1 MPLELRSTPSEILTV
16 KWELKAA
23 DGAELYDKPVDS
35 PVDPKENSMPTPSRS
50 QQSILIDAVFYNRD
64 KHLMEAF
71 RDRLDQLERRQQ
83 LKHVSDIHDEA
94 LLDRL
99 LGLGITAESLAALGV
114 VPLVWVAWADGEVA
128 VEERDRIVAMAQAA
142 GIEPHNGRYPLLEHW
157 LKRRPGPEVVAAWQ
171 DSIKQLRETMAAE
184 DFETLRREILER
196 AGEVARASGGL
207 LGFGEKI
214 SPTEQAVLAE
224 LQHAFG

>member
-1 MPLELRSTPSEILTV
+1 
-16 KWELKAA
+16 
-23 DGAELYDKPVDS
+23 
-35 PVDPKENSMPTPSRS
+35 MPTPSRS

-64 KHLMEAF
+64 KQLMEAF
-71 RDRLDQLERRQQ
+71 RERLDQLERRQQ
-83 LKHVSDIHDEA
+83 LQHVSDIRDEA

-99 LGLGITAESLAALGV
+99 LGLGITAESLAALGL

-128 VEERDRIVAMAQAA
+128 
-142 GIEPHNGRYPLLEHW
+142 G
-157 LKRRPGPEVVAAWQ
+157 
-171 DSIKQLRETMAAE
+171 E

-196 AGEVARASGGL
+196 AGDVARASGGL

>member
-1 MPLELRSTPSEILTV
+1 
-16 KWELKAA
+16 
-23 DGAELYDKPVDS
+23 
-35 PVDPKENSMPTPSRS
+35 MPTPSRS

-64 KHLMEAF
+64 KQLMEAF
-71 RDRLDQLERRQQ
+71 RDRLNQLERRQQ
-83 LKHVSDIHDEA
+83 LKHVSDIRDEA

-99 LGLGITAESLAALGV
+99 LGLGITAESLAALGM

-128 VEERDRIVAMAQAA
+128 
-142 GIEPHNGRYPLLEHW
+142 G
-157 LKRRPGPEVVAAWQ
+157 
-171 DSIKQLRETMAAE
+171 E

-196 AGEVARASGGL
+196 AGDVARASGGL
-207 LGFGEKI
+207 LGFGEKV

>member
-1 MPLELRSTPSEILTV
+1 
-16 KWELKAA
+16 
-23 DGAELYDKPVDS
+23 
-35 PVDPKENSMPTPSRS
+35 MPTPSRS

-99 LGLGITAESLAALGV
+99 LGLGITAESLAALGM

-128 VEERDRIVAMAQAA
+128 VEERDRIVAMARAA

-184 DFETLRREILER
+184 DFETLRREILTR

-207 LGFGEKI
+207 LGFGERV
-214 SPTEQAVLAE
+214 SPAEQAVLAE
-224 LQHAFG
+224 LERAFDESPESL

>member
-1 MPLELRSTPSEILTV
+1 
-16 KWELKAA
+16 
-23 DGAELYDKPVDS
+23 
-35 PVDPKENSMPTPSRS
+35 MPTPSRS

-64 KHLMEAF
+64 KQLMEAF
-71 RDRLDQLERRQQ
+71 RDRLNQLERRQQ
-83 LKHVSDIHDEA
+83 LQHVSDIRDEA

-99 LGLGITAESLAALGV
+99 LGLGITAECLAALGL

-128 VEERDRIVAMAQAA
+128 AEERDRIVAMAQAA

-171 DSIKQLRETMAAE
+171 DYIQQLRETMAGE
-184 DFETLRREILER
+184 DFESLRREILER
-196 AGEVARASGGL
+196 AGDVARASGGL

>member
-1 MPLELRSTPSEILTV
+1 
-16 KWELKAA
+16 
-23 DGAELYDKPVDS
+23 
-35 PVDPKENSMPTPSRS
+35 
-50 QQSILIDAVFYNRD
+50 
-64 KHLMEAF
+64 MEAF

-83 LKHVSDIHDEA
+83 LKHVSDIRDEA

-99 LGLGITAESLAALGV
+99 LGLGITAESLAALGM

-128 VEERDRIVAMAQAA
+128 AEERDRIVAMARAA

-171 DSIKQLRETMAAE
+171 DYIKQLRETMAAE

-196 AGEVARASGGL
+196 AGDVARASGGL
-207 LGFGEKI
+207 LGFGEKV

>member
-1 MPLELRSTPSEILTV
+1 
-16 KWELKAA
+16 
-23 DGAELYDKPVDS
+23 
-35 PVDPKENSMPTPSRS
+35 MPTPSRS

-64 KHLMEAF
+64 KQLMEAF

-83 LKHVSDIHDEA
+83 LQHVSDIRDEA

-99 LGLGITAESLAALGV
+99 LGLGITAECLAALGL

-128 VEERDRIVAMAQAA
+128 AEERDRIVAMAQAA

-171 DSIKQLRETMAAE
+171 DSIKQLRETMAGE

-196 AGEVARASGGL
+196 AGDVARASGGL

>member
-1 MPLELRSTPSEILTV
+1 
-16 KWELKAA
+16 
-23 DGAELYDKPVDS
+23 
-35 PVDPKENSMPTPSRS
+35 MPTPSRS

-64 KHLMEAF
+64 KQLMEAF

-83 LKHVSDIHDEA
+83 LQHVSDIRDEA

-99 LGLGITAESLAALGV
+99 LGLGITAECLAALGL

-128 VEERDRIVAMAQAA
+128 AEERDRIVAMAQAA

-171 DSIKQLRETMAAE
+171 DSIKQLRETMAGE

-196 AGEVARASGGL
+196 AGDVARASGGL
-207 LGFGEKI
+207 LGFGEKV

>member
-1 MPLELRSTPSEILTV
+1 
-16 KWELKAA
+16 
-23 DGAELYDKPVDS
+23 
-35 PVDPKENSMPTPSRS
+35 MPTPSRS

-64 KHLMEAF
+64 KQLMEAF

-83 LKHVSDIHDEA
+83 LKHVSDIRDEA

-99 LGLGITAESLAALGV
+99 LGLGITAECLAALGL
-114 VPLVWVAWADGEVA
+114 VPLVWVAWADGEV
-128 VEERDRIVAMAQAA
+128 
-142 GIEPHNGRYPLLEHW
+142 
-157 LKRRPGPEVVAAWQ
+157 
-171 DSIKQLRETMAAE
+171 AAE

-196 AGEVARASGGL
+196 AGDVARASGGL

>member
-1 MPLELRSTPSEILTV
+1 
-16 KWELKAA
+16 
-23 DGAELYDKPVDS
+23 
-35 PVDPKENSMPTPSRS
+35 MPTPSRS
-50 QQSILIDAVFYNRD
+50 QQSILIDAVFYDRD

-83 LKHVSDIHDEA
+83 LKHVSDIRDEA

-99 LGLGITAESLAALGV
+99 LGLGITAESLAALGM

-157 LKRRPGPEVVAAWQ
+157 L
-171 DSIKQLRETMAAE
+171 
-184 DFETLRREILER
+184 
-196 AGEVARASGGL
+196 
-207 LGFGEKI
+207 
-214 SPTEQAVLAE
+214 
-224 LQHAFG
+224 